1 MSTALST
8 GGGIKTAYGGTM
20 THPPDTP
27 EAAVWLSVS
36 EAARYARVHENTIR
50 RYITSGRL
58 PATRNGPR
66 KIEVLRSDL
75 DALRQPIR
83 VTGLAVAP
91 DTTTTTTHHRE
102 RFSA

>member
-27 EAAVWLSVS
+27 EPAVWLSVS
-36 EAARYARVHENTIR
+36 EAARYVRCHENTIR
-50 RYITSGRL
+50 RWIASGRL

-83 VTGLAVAP
+83 APGLAVAP

>member
-20 THPPDTP
+20 TQPPDTP
-27 EAAVWLSVS
+27 EAAVWLSVKA
-36 EAARYARVHENTIR
+36 AARYVRVHENTIR
-50 RYITSGRL
+50 RWIASGRL
-58 PATRNGPR
+58 PATRKGAR
-66 KIEVLRSDL
+66 TIEVLQSDC

-83 VTGLAVAP
+83 APGLAVAP